1 LPHALKHPAR
11 LVPLA
16 FLVAIVLGTALLMLP
31 HARTGDDAV
40 PFIVAL
46 FTATS
51 AICVTGLVVTDTA
64 TYWSGFGQA
73 IILALIQVGGF
84 GIMSGATL
92 LGLLV
97 SRRLRLSTRLLAQ
110 AETRGLALG
119 DIVDVLRLVL
129 VVTIVVQSLLALW
142 LVLALRFG
150 HAEPWARALWKGVF
164 HAVSAFNNAGFSTYP
179 EGAAR
184 FATDALVLTP
194 IMLGVVIGGIGMPV
208 LHDLRKDVR
217 HPARWS
223 LHTKMTLLG
232 TTVLLVLGFAA
243 TLAFE
248 WTNPA
253 TLGAFD
259 PAARLLH
266 ALFHSVMTRSG
277 GFSAVPTGD
286 LHDETIMV
294 SYGLM
299 LVGGGSAGTA
309 GGIKVGTFMILGL
322 IVWAEVRGERDSI
335 AFNRRIC
342 PTAQRQAVTIALLAV
357 GMVGT
362 ATLAMVTLTKMPLRD
377 AVFESIS
384 AFATVGLSTGV
395 TPDLPP
401 AAQSLVVFLMFV
413 GRVGTITVATALALS
428 HRQNPYRY
436 PEERP
441 IVG

>member
-1 LPHALKHPAR
+1 MLPPAR
-11 LVPLA
+11 SGPGA
-16 FLVAIVLGTALLMLP
+16 APFL
-31 HARTGDDAV
+31 
-40 PFIVAL
+40 VAL

-73 IILALIQVGGF
+73 IILALFQIGGF

-119 DIVDVLRLVL
+119 DVVDVLRLVL
-129 VVTIVVQSLLALW
+129 VVTLVVQSLLAAW
-142 LVLALRFG
+142 LVLTLRLVHG
-150 HAEPWARALWKGVF
+150 EPWPDALWNGVF

-184 FATDALVLTP
+184 FATDALVLVP
-194 IMLGVVIGGIGMPV
+194 LMLGVVIGGIGMPV
-208 LHDLRKDVR
+208 LHDLRKDAR
-217 HPARWS
+217 HPGRWS

-232 TTVLLVLGFAA
+232 SAVLLALGFAA

-253 TLGAFD
+253 TIGALD
-259 PAARLLH
+259 PAARLLN

-277 GFSAVPTGD
+277 GFNAVPTGA

-294 SYGLM
+294 SYTLM

-309 GGIKVGTFMILGL
+309 GGIKVGTFVVLL
-322 IVWAEVRGERDSI
+322 LVVWAEIRSEPDAV
-335 AFNRRIC
+335 AFGRRVS
-342 PTAQRQAVTIALLAV
+342 TDVQRLAVTVALMAAT
-357 GMVGT
+357 MVGL
-362 ATLAMVTLTKMPLRD
+362 ATLVLLSLTDLPLRD
-377 AVFESIS
+377 VLFEVIS
-384 AFATVGLSTGV
+384 AFATVGLSTGI

-401 AAQSLVVFLMFV
+401 AAQAVLVALMFM
-413 GRVGTITVATALALS
+413 GRVGPVALATALALRS
-428 HRQNPYRY
+428 QQNPYRY

>member
-1 LPHALKHPAR
+1 MPQALRHPAR

-16 FLVAIVLGTALLMLP
+16 FLVAIILGTALLMLP
-31 HARTGDDAV
+31 AARSGEGAA
-40 PFIVAL
+40 PLLVAL

-51 AICVTGLVVTDTA
+51 AICVTGLVVADTA

-73 IILALIQVGGF
+73 IILALFQVGGF

-129 VVTIVVQSLLALW
+129 VVTIVVQSLLAAW
-142 LVLALRFG
+142 LVLTLRLG
-150 HAEPWARALWKGVF
+150 HGEPWAAALWHGVF
-164 HAVSAFNNAGFSTYP
+164 HAVSAFNNAGFTTYP
-179 EGAAR
+179 DGAAR
-184 FATDALVLTP
+184 FATDALVLVP

-208 LHDLRKDVR
+208 LHDLRKDLR
-217 HPARWS
+217 QPGRWS

-232 TTVLLVLGFAA
+232 TAVLLGLGLTA

-259 PAARLLH
+259 PAGRLLH

-277 GFSAVPTGD
+277 GFNAMPIGN

-309 GGIKVGTFMILGL
+309 GGIKVGTFVVLLL
-322 IVWAEVRGERDSI
+322 IVWAEIRGERDAV
-335 AFNRRIC
+335 AFHRRVS
-342 PTAQRQAVTIALLAV
+342 TDVQRLAVTVALMAAT
-357 GMVGT
+357 MVGSG
-362 ATLAMVTLTKMPLRD
+362 TLVLLSLTDLPLRD
-377 AVFESIS
+377 VLFEVVS
-384 AFATVGLSTGV
+384 AFATVGLSTGI

-401 AAQSLVVFLMFV
+401 AAQAVLVALMFM
-413 GRVGTITVATALALS
+413 GRVGPVALATALALRG
-428 HRQNPYRY
+428 RQNPYRY

>member
-259 PAARLLH
+259 PATRLLH

-277 GFSAVPTGD
+277 GFSAVPTDD

-309 GGIKVGTFMILGL
+309 GGIKVATFVVLLL
-322 IVWAEVRGERDSI
+322 IVWAEIRSERDAV
-335 AFNRRIC
+335 AFHRRVS
-342 PTAQRQAVTIALLAV
+342 ADVQRLAVTVALMAAS
-357 GMVGT
+357 MVGLG
-362 ATLAMVTLTKMPLRD
+362 TLVLLSLTDLPLRD
-377 AVFESIS
+377 VLFEVIS
-384 AFATVGLSTGV
+384 AFATVGLSTGI

-401 AAQSLVVFLMFV
+401 AAQTVLVALMFM
-413 GRVGTITVATALALS
+413 GRVGPVALATALALRS
-428 HRQNPYRY
+428 RTNPYRY

>member
-1 LPHALKHPAR
+1 LLKPLKHPAR
-11 LVPLA
+11 LVPIAFFLA
-16 FLVAIVLGTALLMLP
+16 ILLGTALLALP
-31 HARTGDDAV
+31 ISRAGPGGA
-40 PFIVAL
+40 PFLTAL

-51 AICVTGLVVTDTA
+51 AVCVTGLVVVDTA
-64 TYWSGFGQA
+64 IYWSGFGQA
-73 IILALIQVGGF
+73 VILVLFQVGGF

-97 SRRLRLSTRLLAQ
+97 SRRLRLSTRLVAQ

-119 DIVDVLRLVL
+119 DITAILRLVL
-129 VVTIVVQSLLALW
+129 LVTIVVEVAIAA
-142 LVLALRFG
+142 VLALRLHLSYG
-150 HAEPWARALWKGVF
+150 EPWPEAIWHGVF
-164 HAVSAFNNAGFSTYP
+164 QSVSAFNNAGFASYSDSLM
-179 EGAAR
+179 G
-184 FATDALVLTP
+184 FALDPVILLP
-194 IMLGVVIGGIGMPV
+194 IMFGVALGGIGMPV
-208 LHDLRKDVR
+208 LHDLRREPWRPV
-217 HPARWS
+217 RWS
-223 LHTKMTLLG
+223 LHTKLTLFG
-232 TTVLLVLGFAA
+232 TALLLPAGMLA
-243 TLAFE
+243 TLAYE
-248 WTNPA
+248 WSNPE
-253 TLGAFD
+253 TFGALP
-259 PAARLLH
+259 PAARLLG
-266 ALFHSVMTRSG
+266 AAFHSVMARSG
-277 GFSAVPTGD
+277 GFNAVD
-286 LHDETIMV
+286 LGQMETETLAV
-294 SYGLM
+294 TYGLM
-299 LVGGGSAGTA
+299 LIGGGSAGTA

-362 ATLAMVTLTKMPLRD
+362 ATLAMVTLTGMPLRD
-377 AVFESIS
+377 AVFETIS

-428 HRQNPYRY
+428 RRQNPYRY